1 MRRWLSQIGIN
12 IAVVTFGL
20 LLAFAVAE
28 VAVRLLITDS
38 GYYTSYEPADAGRW
52 TTHPFLPFAGQPSA
66 DLTLFT
72 AGKAEHIRTNAYGF
86 RAHEFPATKAPQDY
100 FVLCFGGSTTYG
112 YRTGSNDKT
121 WPERLEQMLA
131 ARYPERNVRVFNMGM
146 DLGTTATS
154 LVNLMT
160 VGVHVQPDLVI
171 VYHGFNDLSSLGYRK
186 HRTDYSHYYADLPS
200 QVWRGVQASVPQWML
215 VSRAVH
221 DLTGALDMW
230 MGVNDLARAVMNP
243 RDDDPD
249 RMKGI
254 ETVLRNLRTMHD
266 VARGAGAE
274 ILFSTFQF
282 TRGDEGLYGTF
293 NQALRGFF
301 DRHGYRWVDQARLL
315 PDNDPSINVDECH
328 FTQKGR
334 DLMAQGFYDYIV
346 AADLV
351 DRAL

>member
-1 MRRWLSQIGIN
+1 MRHSRLSARFALVIFGFIL
-12 IAVVTFGL
+12 AFVVT
-20 LLAFAVAE
+20 E
-28 VAVRLLITDS
+28 VAVRLLIFDS

-52 TTHPFLPFAGQPSA
+52 TAHPFLPFAGQPSA

-72 AGKAEHIRTNAYGF
+72 AGKVEHIRTNAYGF
-86 RAHEFPATKAPQDY
+86 RAHEFPTTKGPQDY

-112 YRTGSNDKT
+112 YRTASNAET

-160 VGVHVQPDLVI
+160 VGVHLHPDLVI
-171 VYHGFNDLSSLGYRK
+171 VYHGFNDLSSLGYRN

-200 QVWRGVQASVPQWML
+200 EVWRGLQASVPQWML
-215 VSRAVH
+215 ASRAVH

-230 MGVNDLARAVMNP
+230 MGVNDLSRTVMRP

-274 ILFSTFQF
+274 IVFSTFQF
-282 TRGDEGLYGTF
+282 TSGDEPLYATF
-293 NQALRGFF
+293 NQTLRDFF
-301 DRHGYRWVDQARLL
+301 EKNGYRWVDQARLI
-315 PDNDPSINVDECH
+315 PDYDSSVNVDECH

-334 DLMAQGFYDYIV
+334 DLMAAGFYNYI
-346 AADLV
+346 AAQNLLSE
-351 DRAL
+351 R